1 MPIRLGINGFGR
13 IGRMALRASLNIDG
27 VQVVAINDP
36 FTDCEYMEYMLKY
49 DTVHGRFD
57 GTIAH
62 SEDSITVNGN
72 KISVFKSMKPEEIP
86 WGKTQVDIVLEC
98 TGRFTTKKDAE
109 LHITGGCKRVIISA
123 PSADAPMFVC
133 GCNLETYDPST
144 MKVISNASCT
154 TNCLAPLAMVVN
166 KKFGIKEGLM
176 TTVHAVTATQL
187 PVDGPSKKDWRGGR
201 SCGANVI
208 PSSTGAAKAV
218 GKVLPALNGKLT
230 GMAFRVPVPDV
241 SVVDLTC
248 TLEKDATYDEI
259 CAEIKR
265 GSENELKGIMTYTN
279 EDVVSSDFL
288 STTSTCNFDSKA
300 GIMLNSRFVKL
311 VAWYDNE
318 FGYANKLVELAKYVG
333 SKGC

>member
-144 MKVISNASCT
+144 MKC
-154 TNCLAPLAMVVN
+154 
-166 KKFGIKEGLM
+166 
-176 TTVHAVTATQL
+176 
-187 PVDGPSKKDWRGGR
+187 
-201 SCGANVI
+201 
-208 PSSTGAAKAV
+208 
-218 GKVLPALNGKLT
+218 
-230 GMAFRVPVPDV
+230 
-241 SVVDLTC
+241 
-248 TLEKDATYDEI
+248 
-259 CAEIKR
+259 
-265 GSENELKGIMTYTN
+265 
-279 EDVVSSDFL
+279 
-288 STTSTCNFDSKA
+288 
-300 GIMLNSRFVKL
+300 
-311 VAWYDNE
+311 
-318 FGYANKLVELAKYVG
+318 
-333 SKGC
+333 